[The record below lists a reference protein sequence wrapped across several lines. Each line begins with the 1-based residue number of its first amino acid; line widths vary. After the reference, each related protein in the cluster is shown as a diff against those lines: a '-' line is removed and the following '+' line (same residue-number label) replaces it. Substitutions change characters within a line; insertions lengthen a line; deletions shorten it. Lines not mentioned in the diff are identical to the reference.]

1 MTRSVDCPGCHQQIG
16 LADPPEAQE
25 NIMLRQQIEQLKKIP
40 KMPSHIPNYQ
50 CEDGTCSKIHEN
62 PFYTK
67 RPKGKCSNCDQYSFK
82 KEGTCPWCR
91 ENDSIEEVD
100 KDEIVDRGIRMP
112 GEY

>member
-1 MTRSVDCPGCHQQIG
+1 MTQAVHCPSCKQQFTVDDSPITNQINQ
-16 LADPPEAQE
+16 LQSE
-25 NIMLRQQIEQLKKIP
+25 IEQLRKIP

-62 PFYTK
+62 PLYTK
-67 RPKGKCSNCDQYSFK
+67 RPKGKCSHCDQYSFK

-100 KDEIVDRGIRMP
+100 KDEIVDRGIRIP